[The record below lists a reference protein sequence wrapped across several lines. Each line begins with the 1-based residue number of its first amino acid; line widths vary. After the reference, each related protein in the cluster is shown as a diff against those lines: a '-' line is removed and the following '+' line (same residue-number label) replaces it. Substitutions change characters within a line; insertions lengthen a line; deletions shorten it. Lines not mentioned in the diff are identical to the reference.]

1 MNPTPFFTIFLI
13 LTLFYFFFFI
23 PIHCLSPSISPTKSP
38 SPLSSPTPSTPS
50 TPLSSSTLDPK
61 QVRALQSLNLPTS
74 KDPCSNPPALHNA
87 TLCDNSK
94 PFRHLVSL
102 RLINCSDDVSLSI
115 TALKSLS
122 SLHDLEF
129 INCPVSPVRFPSDL
143 ALNLRS
149 FTCINS
155 LRRLT
160 GVWLSRLQNATDL
173 TVSGVTINASGPTII
188 VGGMKKL
195 RTVTISK
202 TNLTGHLPKS
212 WHLNIT
218 HIDFSQNQL
227 KGRIPSSITDLE
239 NLVSLNLSSNQ
250 LIGELPSLI
259 GDLIELRN
267 LSVASNS
274 LSGSIP
280 ESLASVPALVHLD
293 LSSNQFNGSIPRF
306 LADMKELKYLNL
318 ENNNFQGVLPFNA
331 SFIKRLV
338 VFKIGENA
346 NLCYNHSNFSPKL
359 KLGISPCD
367 KNGFPMSPP
376 AKTVSSGG
384 ESDDDSGD
392 DDGSSSGDE
401 TSEKGGGHHGP
412 NKVRAC
418 IRELT
423 QKIRALGKVDLKSRR
438 PLFTFLA
445 TAAFTSKAFPSQ
457 RAITARPL
465 AVSGGDEPEPEP
477 KREREQDQISLQQTQ
492 DLPRR

>member
-13 LTLFYFFFFI
+13 LTLFFFI
-23 PIHCLSPSISPTKSP
+23 PTHSLSPPISPTKSP
-38 SPLSSPTPSTPS
+38 SPSSSPTPSTPS
-50 TPLSSSTLDPK
+50 SPLSSSTLDPK
-61 QVRALQSLNLPTS
+61 QLRALQSLNLPTS

-87 TLCDNSK
+87 TRCDNSK

-122 SLHDLEF
+122 SLQDLEF
-129 INCPVSPVRFPSDL
+129 INCRVSPVRFPSDL

-155 LRRLT
+155 LKRLT
-160 GVWLSRLQNATDL
+160 GVWLSRLQNVADL

-195 RTVTISK
+195 KTLTISK

-227 KGRIPSSITDLE
+227 KGRIPNSITELE

-250 LIGELPSLI
+250 LIGELPTSI

-280 ESLASVPALVHLD
+280 ESLASMSALVHLD

-318 ENNNFQGVLPFNA
+318 ENNNFQGVLPFNG

-346 NLCYNHSNFSPKL
+346 NLCYNHSNFSPKV

-376 AKTVSSGG
+376 AKTVSSG
-384 ESDDDSGD
+384 ESSDDGSD

-401 TSEKGGGHHGP
+401 TSEKDGGHHGP
-412 NKVRAC
+412 NKVVLGVA
-418 IRELT
+418 I
-423 QKIRALGKVDLKSRR
+423 ALSSIVFLIIFLILLSRR
-438 PLFTFLA
+438 CA
-445 TAAFTSKAFPSQ
+445 
-457 RAITARPL
+457 
-465 AVSGGDEPEPEP
+465 
-477 KREREQDQISLQQTQ
+477 
-492 DLPRR
+492 